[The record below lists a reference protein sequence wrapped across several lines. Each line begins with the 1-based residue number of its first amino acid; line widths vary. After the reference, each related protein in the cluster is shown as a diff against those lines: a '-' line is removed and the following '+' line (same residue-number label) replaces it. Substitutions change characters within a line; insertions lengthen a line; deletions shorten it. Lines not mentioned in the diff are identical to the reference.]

1 MEQVTIHL
9 TGSAEEVRA
18 ALLVLSGVPNP
29 RQLPISAAALSPIG
43 SKVESKESKVVQTL
57 HRGPYSAT
65 LCAREGCPN
74 KLTVK
79 QVRQG
84 SKYCSMSCAG
94 MARRGVV
101 RAKATPPEV
110 SSRAPAAA
118 EGATIVAGEGVTKG
132 SAMSA
137 ESASKLPVPS

>member
-9 TGSAEEVRA
+9 TGSAEEVRE
-18 ALLVLSGVPNP
+18 ALLILSGGKMVPEP
-29 RQLPISAAALSPIG
+29 RQLPTSAEVMPQKEPISGQA
-43 SKVESKESKVVQTL
+43 V

-65 LCAREGCPN
+65 LCARDGCHN

-94 MARRGVV
+94 MARRGVS
-101 RAKATPPEV
+101 RAKP
-110 SSRAPAAA
+110 APA
-118 EGATIVAGEGVTKG
+118 EVTIVAGEGITKG
-132 SAMSA
+132 TALSP
-137 ESASKLPVPS
+137 ETPPRLPVPS